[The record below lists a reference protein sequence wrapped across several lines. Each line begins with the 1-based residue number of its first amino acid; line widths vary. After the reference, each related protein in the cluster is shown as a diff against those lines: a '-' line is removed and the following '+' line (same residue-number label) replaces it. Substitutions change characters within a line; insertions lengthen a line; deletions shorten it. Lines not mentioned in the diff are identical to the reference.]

1 MAWFAFLNIFPRVG
15 IWVQGKWFWWL
26 QNSHEDKQMKTP
38 CPTAHAAQLTNN
50 SKTPED
56 QEQTG

>member
-1 MAWFAFLNIFPRVG
+1 
-15 IWVQGKWFWWL
+15 VQGKWFWWL